1 MIPLLALG
9 VPGEALTAMMMVVF
23 FDAGIKPG
31 PDIFENN
38 ADFLFS
44 LFIALM
50 IINVLVL
57 VTLLFT
63 TRWVAKMVYIPNRF
77 LGVLILALAFV
88 GVFSIRNNLEDCM
101 IAAVF
106 GFIGFILRRLD
117 WPLVPIVLGMVL
129 GSIMIERLT
138 AGAGQVVTFVGLF
151 SRWVSGTLAVVI
163 LGIIIFTIISVIME
177 RRRRS

>member
-1 MIPLLALG
+1 ML
-9 VPGEALTAMMMVVF
+9 
-23 FDAGIKPG
+23 IKPG

-138 AGAGQVVTFVGLF
+138 AGAGQAVTFVGLF

>member
-1 MIPLLALG
+1 MR
-9 VPGEALTAMMMVVF
+9 
-23 FDAGIKPG
+23 
-31 PDIFENN
+31 
-38 ADFLFS
+38 
-44 LFIALM
+44 LFIQ
-50 IINVLVL
+50 LVYRVDDHQCFG
-57 VTLLFT
+57 VTLLLLVG
-63 TRWVAKMVYIPNRF
+63 RQNGLYPQRF

-106 GFIGFILRRLD
+106 GFIGFIVRRVD
-117 WPLVPIVLGMVL
+117 WPLGPIVLGMVL